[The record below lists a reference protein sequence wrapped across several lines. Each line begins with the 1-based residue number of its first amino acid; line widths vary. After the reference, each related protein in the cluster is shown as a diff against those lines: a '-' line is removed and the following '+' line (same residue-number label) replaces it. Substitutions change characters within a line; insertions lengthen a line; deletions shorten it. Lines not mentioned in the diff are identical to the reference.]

1 MSNEEKFFERL
12 LDSSIKND
20 NKSNVTQKDVIK
32 MINDKKDLL
41 NNVQEYKVDDRSY
54 AKKRFRT

>member
-1 MSNEEKFFERL
+1 VSNEEKFFERL